1 MDLKKLLAS
10 TIRQRI
16 LEELSKS
23 RQMRMMKLVRS
34 VGSPY
39 NEVNR
44 NLGILEAEGIVIND
58 WSKPV
63 KHGVIRVIRL
73 NVENPRTMMLLD
85 ALKLLGKE
93 KKSKS

>member
-10 TIRQRI
+10 SIRQRI

-23 RQMRMMKLVRS
+23 KQMRMMQLVHK

-44 NLGILEAEGIVIND
+44 NLGILEVEGIIVSD
-58 WSKPV
+58 CSKPIR
-63 KHGVIRVIRL
+63 HGVTRVIRL
-73 NVENPRTMMLLD
+73 NVENPRTKMLLD

-93 KKSKS
+93 KSNQP